1 MQAHRARLTRRRKN
15 SGMAVGAAFQ
25 TSPLQTLLLA
35 EVPIALTCQTA
46 SAIAGGLL
54 AAARC
59 PRQRAAAVISIFARS
74 KMRMTGMHSAR
85 SGCSLRRARL
95 HAWKRGPSP
104 PNALLSLCALG
115 DDDPARVAGE
125 GSMIMGSIL
134 ELRALRLW
142 PECHRSGTRRTR
154 LA

>member
-1 MQAHRARLTRRRKN
+1 MQAHRARFTRRRKN

-54 AAARC
+54 AAA
-59 PRQRAAAVISIFARS
+59 VISIFARS

-104 PNALLSLCALG
+104 QNALLSLCALG
-115 DDDPARVAGE
+115 DDDPTRVAGE
-125 GSMIMGSIL
+125 GSMIMGTIL